1 MEKALCDDVLG
12 HVRRFVYLPPAR
24 YSAAAWRHR
33 RAFRSKVLSLI
44 SIHDSPFVVR
54 YYGLRGD
61 EETSFV
67 LVRSM
72 TKLRAT
78 MGDAGV
84 KWFHLY
90 LRHIVP

>member
-1 MEKALCDDVLG
+1 MEALCDDVLG
-12 HVRRFVYLPPAR
+12 HIRRFVYLSPAR
-24 YSAAAWRHR
+24 YSAVAWRHR
-33 RAFRSKVLSLI
+33 LAFRSKVLSLI
-44 SIHDSPFVVR
+44 SIHHSPFVVR

-67 LVRSM
+67 FVRSM
-72 TKLRAT
+72 TNVRAT